1 MLNFVLKQALNG
13 AVTDLAAGVYATQS
27 QSLYTLTVAGSDTI
41 PDGLKLQ
48 RDGDDLVMLVDGE
61 EVSRLTEFYSDE
73 MAAQFSVNGSVDAAS
88 AEIGTSTLAEL
99 EGSGL
104 VWPENELLAG
114 LSEPASQLI
123 TPLNVAA
130 AVALAGGIVAAN
142 DRDSAPA
149 PAPTLVISGGS
160 DTPTNSDVTFT
171 FTFDIDVDGFTADD
185 VVVTGG
191 TKGSFTAVSATEYT
205 LVVTPDDDSTD
216 DITVDVAVG
225 AAQSTAGTDSE
236 AAEQETQ
243 AVDTAVEPP
252 TLSYT
257 DSANA
262 SDQLTNDATVT
273 VSDLDAGASW
283 EYSTDSGSSWTT
295 GSGSSF
301 ELVDGSYGSGQVQ
314 VRQTDVVGNVSDPA
328 SLSAVMVDT
337 AVATP
342 TVDITTDSADG
353 SDRITNDATI
363 TVSGLESGASWEY
376 SLDGGSN
383 WSSGDS
389 SDNSFELA
397 DGVYDSGDVLV
408 RQTDIAGNVSSNG
421 ALAAATIDTQI
432 SSTDSSV
439 NDGDSDGL
447 TNDATVTVD
456 NIEAGASWEYS
467 TDSGGSW
474 TAGSGS
480 SFELS
485 DGSYADDEI
494 RVRQTDVA
502 GNTSNEELLDAIEV
516 DSSVA
521 TPTVDITTDSAPG
534 GATNGDRIT
543 NDATITVSGL
553 ESGASWEYSID
564 GGSNWS
570 SGDSSGNS
578 FELADG
584 VYDSDDVLVRQTDVA
599 GNVSSN
605 GALAAATIDT
615 VKPAL
620 LGIALAVDSG
630 TDGSDQISNNGTVNI
645 TNLETDATWQYRYDG
660 INWTAGTGTSF
671 VLPEGTY
678 TSVQVQQ
685 TDLAGNES
693 GFFHSSSPA
702 DLGTTVIDITAPT
715 VSITDNVEG
724 TANGSVVFTFKFSED
739 VNGFAIDDIVVAGG
753 TKGAFTKVADD
764 EYTVVVTP
772 PDASTTDIT
781 VDVAAGAAQDT
792 SGNDS
797 IVATQAV
804 QPVAPPSTNT
814 VVIFD
819 FVTGKSSTVGGSRTF
834 LETTD
839 YDIYFIVNSGT
850 VDLTMDG
857 SNTWGG
863 TLKLDADD
871 KLYLI
876 GDTNGATAGGY
887 GAVYEARDRFTTT
900 TLFGTVTRGA
910 GTLVNTGTGNSA
922 YQWITSEGD
931 VGFQLL
937 KNTGFGAGIGYGNA
951 NRKMTTVTEGYATP
965 IEFYGAPFSSGFS
978 FSMSGDNSGDI
989 AAQGVLSTMPTFRIG
1004 TNNYF
1009 WNGSALTLTTPP

>member
-1 MLNFVLKQALNG
+1 MATLLLKQAVNG
-13 AVTDLAAGVYATQS
+13 VISDLGAGVHPTQGNS
-27 QSLYTLTVAGSDTI
+27 IYSLTVEGTSNI
-41 PDGLKLQ
+41 PEGLELL
-48 RDGDDLVMLVDGE
+48 REGDDLVFSVKGE

-73 MAAQFSVNGSVDAAS
+73 MVAQVSVNGSLDAAT
-88 AEIGTSTLAEL
+88 AEIGTSTLAEI
-99 EGSGL
+99 EGGGV
-104 VWPENELLAG
+104 VWPESESLATWG
-114 LSEPASQLI
+114 EQESLFSPTNLAI
-123 TPLNVAA
+123 AVAA
-130 AVALAGGIVAAN
+130 VGGVAVALDDDN
-142 DRDSAPA
+142 QPA
-149 PAPTLVISGGS
+149 PPPQPTITGGS
-160 DTPTNSDVTFT
+160 ATATNSDMIFT
-171 FTFDIDVDGFTADD
+171 ITFDIPVEGFTAEDIE
-185 VVVTGG
+185 VTGG
-191 TKGSFTAVSATEYT
+191 SRGTFTPVSAAEYT
-205 LVVTPDDDSTD
+205 LTVSPADDSTTQ
-216 DITVDVAVG
+216 ITVDIAEGV
-225 AAQSTAGTDSE
+225 AQSLAGTPSL
-236 AAEQETQ
+236 AAVQATQ
-243 AVDTAVEPP
+243 AVDTLVEAPI
-252 TLSYT
+252 LSYT
-257 DSANA
+257 DSAA
-262 SDQLTNDATVT
+262 SDQITNVATV
-273 VSDLDAGASW
+273 
-283 EYSTDSGSSWTT
+283 
-295 GSGSSF
+295 
-301 ELVDGSYGSGQVQ
+301 
-314 VRQTDVVGNVSDPA
+314 N
-328 SLSAVMVDT
+328 
-337 AVATP
+337 
-342 TVDITTDSADG
+342 
-353 SDRITNDATI
+353 
-363 TVSGLESGASWEY
+363 VSGLESGASWEY
-376 SLDGGSN
+376 STDGGSS
-383 WSSGDS
+383 WSAGGSG
-389 SDNSFELA
+389 NSFELI
-397 DGVYDSGDVLV
+397 DGSYASEAVQV
-408 RQTDIAGNVSSNG
+408 RQTDGAGNLSEATKLV
-421 ALAAATIDTQI
+421 AVTIDTAI
-432 SSTDSSV
+432 STPSLELASDS
-439 NDGDSDGL
+439 
-447 TNDATVTVD
+447 
-456 NIEAGASWEYS
+456 NIE
-467 TDSGGSW
+467 
-474 TAGSGS
+474 
-480 SFELS
+480 
-485 DGSYADDEI
+485 DD
-494 RVRQTDVA
+494 RV
-502 GNTSNEELLDAIEV
+502 
-516 DSSVA
+516 
-521 TPTVDITTDSAPG
+521 
-534 GATNGDRIT
+534 T

-599 GNVSSN
+599 GNVSEQ
-605 GALAAATIDT
+605 GALQAAVIDT
-615 VKPAL
+615 VAPAI
-620 LGIALAVDSG
+620 LGIVLDDDSG
-630 TDGSDQISNNGTVNI
+630 TSASDKISNDGTVVI
-645 TNLETDATWQYRYDG
+645 SGLESGATWQYRYDG

-693 GFFHSSSPA
+693 GFFDSSSSA
-702 DLGTTVIDITAPT
+702 DLGTTVIDKTAPT

-724 TANGSVVFTFKFSED
+724 TANGSVVFTFQFSED

-753 TKGAFTKVADD
+753 TKSAFTKVADD

-797 IVATQAV
+797 IVASQAV
-804 QPVAPPSTNT
+804 QTVAPPSPNT

-834 LETTD
+834 SKTTD

-863 TLKLDADD
+863 NLKLDADD

-900 TLFGTVTRGA
+900 TLFGTVTKGRG
-910 GTLVNTGTGNSA
+910 TVVNTGTANSA

-937 KNTGFGAGIGYGNA
+937 KNPGFGAGIGYGNA
-951 NRKMTTVTEGYATP
+951 NRKMTSVTEGFATP